1 MNSLFFKHDRLMELT
16 PMKIVRQWA
25 QTINWNARLLS
36 IRGPKGVG
44 KSTMMCQ
51 YIKQHYEY
59 MDRQVL
65 YVSCD
70 NSYFSTHSLLD
81 LAEQFYLS
89 GGKHLFIDEIHKYDN
104 WSREIKEIYDFYPTL
119 KIVISGSS
127 LLSLME
133 GDVDLS
139 RRCINHD
146 IQGLSFREFLHFYKG
161 IEMPVYPLEEVLAN
175 PAPLIRQMNQFG
187 RPVALFHEYLKY
199 GYYPYYLENEID
211 YYVAIQQVVNN
222 IIDDELPRI
231 CNVDVANTR
240 KIKSLMTMLCACEPF
255 QVDISKMSVQSGLKR
270 DTVVAYL
277 NYMGKAKLLQLLYCD
292 LMNVKRLQKPDKI
305 YIDNPNML
313 YAWATNPVKIG
324 TVRETFVVNQ
334 LAAKHKVEFMKKH
347 GDFFVDSKYTIE
359 VGGEDKDFSQVANV
373 PDSYILADNIETAI
387 GHKLPI
393 WAIGFLY

>member
-139 RRCINHD
+139 RR
-146 IQGLSFREFLHFYKG
+146 
-161 IEMPVYPLEEVLAN
+161 
-175 PAPLIRQMNQFG
+175 
-187 RPVALFHEYLKY
+187 
-199 GYYPYYLENEID
+199 
-211 YYVAIQQVVNN
+211 
-222 IIDDELPRI
+222 
-231 CNVDVANTR
+231 
-240 KIKSLMTMLCACEPF
+240 
-255 QVDISKMSVQSGLKR
+255 
-270 DTVVAYL
+270 
-277 NYMGKAKLLQLLYCD
+277 
-292 LMNVKRLQKPDKI
+292 
-305 YIDNPNML
+305 
-313 YAWATNPVKIG
+313 
-324 TVRETFVVNQ
+324 
-334 LAAKHKVEFMKKH
+334 
-347 GDFFVDSKYTIE
+347 
-359 VGGEDKDFSQVANV
+359 
-373 PDSYILADNIETAI
+373 
-387 GHKLPI
+387 
-393 WAIGFLY
+393 

>member
-1 MNSLFFKHDRLMELT
+1 MELT

-25 QTINWNARLLS
+25 HTINWNARLLS

-59 MDRQVL
+59 MNRQVL

-81 LAEQFYLS
+81 LTEQFYLS

-161 IEMPVYPLEEVLAN
+161 IEMPVYPLEEVLAH
-175 PAPLIRQMNQFG
+175 PAPLIRQMNQLG

-240 KIKSLMTMLCACEPF
+240 KIKSLMTMLCANEPF

-292 LMNVKRLQKPDKI
+292 LVNVKRLQKPDKI

-313 YAWATNPVKIG
+313 YAWSTNPVKIG

-334 LAAKHKVEFMKKH
+334 LAAKHKVEFMKKQ

-373 PDSYILADNIETAI
+373 PNSYILADNIETAI